1 MGSVSAL
8 SSVSF
13 TGPASCSVL
22 LWSVLCPLGFS
33 AMDLTLQ
40 RRRGNRYG
48 EGMDIYDSPTHQPVD
63 DSLTHH
69 EARLFTL
76 VEDQFRF
83 GDQQQPLRRAYFKH
97 LGAVA
102 VLPVDDQDRVLLI
115 RQYRHPVRMHL
126 WEIPAG
132 LLDIDG
138 EPLLETA
145 QRELREEADVRAS
158 SWHTLVDYYTSPGV
172 SDEGIRIYLAQELSE
187 VSDAELHT
195 RDAEEAEIAPMWVPL
210 AEAVSAVLSGR
221 IHNPSAV
228 VGILALH
235 AVRTGAGE
243 LREARAPWEDQPRG
257 IAP

>member
-1 MGSVSAL
+1 
-8 SSVSF
+8 
-13 TGPASCSVL
+13 
-22 LWSVLCPLGFS
+22 
-33 AMDLTLQ
+33 MDLNDTPAQ
-40 RRRGNRYG
+40 
-48 EGMDIYDSPTHQPVD
+48 QPVD
-63 DSLTHH
+63 ESVVHH
-69 EARLFTL
+69 EAPPFTL
-76 VEDQFRF
+76 VEEQFRF
-83 GDQQQPLRRAYFKH
+83 GTAGQPLNRAYFKH

-132 LLDIDG
+132 LLDVDG

-145 QRELREEADVRAS
+145 QRELREEADVQAS

-172 SDEGIRIYLAQELSE
+172 SDEGIRIYLAQGLSE
-187 VSDAELHT
+187 VPQAELHT

-228 VGILALH
+228 VGILGLH

-243 LREARAPWEDQPRG
+243 LRDARAPWEDQPRG